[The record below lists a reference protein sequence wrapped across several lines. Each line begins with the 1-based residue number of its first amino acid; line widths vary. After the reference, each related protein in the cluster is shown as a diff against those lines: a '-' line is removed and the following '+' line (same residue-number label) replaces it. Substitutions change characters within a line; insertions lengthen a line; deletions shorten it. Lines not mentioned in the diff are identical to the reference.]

1 MSLEGYC
8 VTEASVHHSK
18 GHLTQKHS
26 FCVKLY
32 LKSSVGAGGSKHHYL
47 CTVGF
52 VCVCVCVSRTV
63 RLSLSYSERFSLIYL
78 STLKISRKSIS
89 YQFICICMRVA

>member
-18 GHLTQKHS
+18 GRLTQKHS

-52 VCVCVCVSRTV
+52 VCVCVCRTV
-63 RLSLSYSERFSLIYL
+63 RLSLSYSERFSFIYL